1 MQWGRKA
8 AGNLRSLPFI
18 HKSIIAQQKPP
29 RIFRPNVCFHRH
41 EKLANINM
49 PEASREVQ
57 WRLLTAQAGESGS
70 FHLHKTQLGAISRA
84 VLRIDF
90 STALHEEP
98 TNVHVTMTCGA
109 VQCSHPGHVGVPP
122 ENFADD
128 GGVTCDV
135 VSDKNEI
142 AFLCCVDHVG
152 FACNACVGIGLHA
165 ARASVLGR
173 LGPCGKM
180 LRVKVM
186 DLTRNSSRV
195 CCKTCKLQR
204 SMKITNSSTCS
215 CETRQANAP
224 GISCSGNP

>member
-8 AGNLRSLPFI
+8 AGNLRSLPCI

-29 RIFRPNVCFHRH
+29 RIFRRNVCFHRH

-98 TNVHVTMTCGA
+98 TNVDVTMTCGA
-109 VQCSHPGHVGVPP
+109 VQCSHTRHVGVPP

-135 VSDKNEI
+135 VSDKNYI

-152 FACNACVGIGLHA
+152 FACNACVGIGLHG
-165 ARASVLGR
+165 ASVSVGASWAMWKNVE
-173 LGPCGKM
+173 G
-180 LRVKVM
+180 
-186 DLTRNSSRV
+186 
-195 CCKTCKLQR
+195 
-204 SMKITNSSTCS
+204 
-215 CETRQANAP
+215 
-224 GISCSGNP
+224 

>member
-1 MQWGRKA
+1 MH
-8 AGNLRSLPFI
+8 N
-18 HKSIIAQQKPP
+18 SIIAQQEPP
-29 RIFRPNVCFHRH
+29 RIFRPHVCFHCQK
-41 EKLANINM
+41 KLANINM

-57 WRLLTAQAGESGS
+57 WRLLTAQAGQSGS
-70 FHLHKTQLGAISRA
+70 FHLHKTQAGVISRA

-128 GGVTCDV
+128 GGVRCDV

-173 LGPCGKM
+173 LGHVEKC
-180 LRVKVM
+180 
-186 DLTRNSSRV
+186 
-195 CCKTCKLQR
+195 
-204 SMKITNSSTCS
+204 
-215 CETRQANAP
+215 
-224 GISCSGNP
+224 